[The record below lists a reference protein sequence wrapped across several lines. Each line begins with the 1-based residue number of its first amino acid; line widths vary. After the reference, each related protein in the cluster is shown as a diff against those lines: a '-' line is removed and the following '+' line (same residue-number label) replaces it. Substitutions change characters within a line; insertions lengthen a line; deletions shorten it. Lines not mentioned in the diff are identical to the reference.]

1 MIAAVNDYIDTDLKF
16 RTYKK
21 LKQPVQRQFPTL
33 TDKDVKDIV
42 NDRNHDIYIHRSKKD
57 RRDYQRVYQV
67 KIFSRHRGSWFGDLY
82 DNLKGNDPRYWHV
95 FINTNTRYAV
105 AYPLQHKKEQDIHGS
120 LQQFINDCHPKK
132 LTHDEE
138 SGLVTQANEDL
149 PKNNNCALFIVTERN
164 HSTLG
169 IIDRFIRTLRDMN
182 TPQERPITDQSHH
195 RQFSYISPSKMR
207 KLLNSYNNTIHA
219 STGHTPREM
228 MDNPALEDA
237 YIDECIAHSTIQM
250 TNKNFKLKEGDL
262 VRYIIHYNPHS
273 KKRSVVSRETYKVE
287 GARGNI
293 YTIIATDGTTKNLP
307 RWRLIKVNDDEN
319 HRMGTTL
326 GTNRGVVESV
336 LEEVSP
342 TKIKV
347 RFVMPDGSK
356 YIDTINKREL
366 RLPFPQFKSQYEN

>member
-1 MIAAVNDYIDTDLKF
+1 MSTNTIAELNKIIDKHRF
-16 RTYKK
+16 RSFPK
-21 LKQPVQRQFPTL
+21 LIYVIRKDPRFANF
-33 TDKDVKDIV
+33 TDKEIREVIAS
-42 NDRNHDIYIHRSKKD
+42 RIHDKKPN
-57 RRDYQRVYQV
+57 REYKMLYQV
-67 KIFSRHRGSWFGDLY
+67 KIFSRFRNAYFTDLY
-82 DNLKGNDPRYWHV
+82 DNLDGNEPRYWQI
-95 FINTNTRYAV
+95 FINTNTRFAV
-105 AYPLQHKKEQDIHGS
+105 AYPLQDKTKGSIHDN
-120 LQQFINDCHPKK
+120 LIQFVNEYHPRKI
-132 LTHDEE
+132 TSDEE
-138 SGLVTQANEDL
+138 PGLLARVNIEFL
-149 PKNNNCALFIVTERN
+149 KERKCGLFIVTEQQ
-164 HSTLG
+164 HSSLG

-195 RQFSYISPSKMR
+195 KQFSFISPSKMR

-219 STGHTPREM
+219 STGHTPQEM

-237 YIDECIAHSTIQM
+237 YIDECISHSAIQM
-250 TNKNFKLKEGDL
+250 ANKNFKLKEGDL

-273 KKRSVVSRETYKVE
+273 KKRSEISREAYRVE
-287 GARGNI
+287 GIRGNI

-307 RWRLIKVNDDEN
+307 RWRLIRVHDDEN
-319 HRMGTTL
+319 KRMGTTL

-347 RFVMPDGSK
+347 RFVMPDGST

>member
-1 MIAAVNDYIDTDLKF
+1 MI
-16 RTYKK
+16 
-21 LKQPVQRQFPTL
+21 Q
-33 TDKDVKDIV
+33 
-42 NDRNHDIYIHRSKKD
+42 
-57 RRDYQRVYQV
+57 
-67 KIFSRHRGSWFGDLY
+67 
-82 DNLKGNDPRYWHV
+82 
-95 FINTNTRYAV
+95 
-105 AYPLQHKKEQDIHGS
+105 
-120 LQQFINDCHPKK
+120 
-132 LTHDEE
+132 
-138 SGLVTQANEDL
+138 
-149 PKNNNCALFIVTERN
+149 
-164 HSTLG
+164 
-169 IIDRFIRTLRDMN
+169 
-182 TPQERPITDQSHH
+182 
-195 RQFSYISPSKMR
+195 
-207 KLLNSYNNTIHA
+207 
-219 STGHTPREM
+219 
-228 MDNPALEDA
+228 
-237 YIDECIAHSTIQM
+237 
-250 TNKNFKLKEGDL
+250 
-262 VRYIIHYNPHS
+262 YNPHS